1 MKQLAVGANFKRAA
15 AGRNEREGFDPFTE
29 FKDLGRQ
36 TDGLGRVISNHAVFD
51 RDFSLHVALL
61 SRKNGRKL
69 DRGGQV
75 WYNAGAGNE
84 RPARAVSGNRETV
97 NHASRSALPNYGKA

>member
-1 MKQLAVGANFKRAA
+1 
-15 AGRNEREGFDPFTE
+15 
-29 FKDLGRQ
+29 LGRQ

-75 WYNAGAGNE
+75 WYNAGWKRAP
-84 RPARAVSGNRETV
+84 RARGV
-97 NHASRSALPNYGKA
+97 GKS